1 MKAIDT
7 NVLVRFL
14 VNDDQKQAE
23 QVRTLFALAQKERGV
38 FYVPILVLLETIW
51 VLESAYQ
58 VSRQDLISAL
68 SDLLLLPVLEFEQR
82 EAVNAMLSMAVSNKI
97 DLPDALIAQSALH
110 SGCECVLTFDQKAA
124 RCDGFEMLVTGY
136 ASFQPERPIHE
147 R

>member
-23 QVRTLFALAQKERGV
+23 QVRTLFVSAQKEREV
-38 FYVPILVLLETIW
+38 FFVPVLVLLETIW

-58 VSRQDLISAL
+58 VSREDLMAAL
-68 SDLLLLPVLEFEQR
+68 GDLLLMPVLEFEQR
-82 EAVNAMLSMAVSNKI
+82 EAVNAMLSVASSNSI
-97 DLPDALIAQSALH
+97 DLPDALIVQSALY
-110 SGCECVLTFDQKAA
+110 SGCESVLTFDQKAS
-124 RCDGFEMLVTGY
+124 RRDGFEMLI
-136 ASFQPERPIHE
+136 R